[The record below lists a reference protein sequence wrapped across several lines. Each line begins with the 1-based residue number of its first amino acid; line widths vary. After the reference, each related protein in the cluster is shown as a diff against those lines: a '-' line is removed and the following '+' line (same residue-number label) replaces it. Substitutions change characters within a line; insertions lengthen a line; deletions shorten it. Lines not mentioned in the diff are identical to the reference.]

1 MRFVKFALGLGVAVL
16 VHLGGA
22 AATPEFA
29 RILDLLA
36 LVAVL
41 SGLAFGPFVGLFGGA
56 LTGFVHDLLSGSPYG
71 YHAFANTFVGY
82 LTARV
87 GQRIII
93 ERPSAVMLTVIVAT
107 VAQQAVLFLLAQG
120 LIADQGPKSPLWWA
134 VKALANGLL
143 AYWLY
148 TLIASLER
156 ARERRRIDRV
166 DRLRM
171 SR

>member
-1 MRFVKFALGLGVAVL
+1 MRLLKFALGLAVAVL
-16 VHLGGA
+16 IHLGGA

-36 LVAVL
+36 LVAVIN
-41 SGLAFGPFVGLFGGA
+41 GLANGPLAGLFGGA
-56 LTGFVHDLLSGSPYG
+56 LIGFIHDLLSGSPYG
-71 YHAFANTFVGY
+71 FYAFADTFVGY

-93 ERPSAVMLTVIVAT
+93 ERPSAVMLTVIGAT
-107 VAQQAVLFLLAQG
+107 FVQQAVLFLLTLG
-120 LIADQGPKSPLWWA
+120 LISGRDPQSPLWWA

-143 AYWLY
+143 AFWIY
-148 TLIASLER
+148 TATASFDK
-156 ARERRRIDRV
+156 ARERRRTDRV